1 MSALQIRKQLHQR
14 IDALPD
20 DLVEQIAD
28 FTVFIAAKKESP
40 PSYEEWRLNQWQDF
54 ALEHFFSDEEDVEY
68 SLADAQ
74 EVYEH
79 P

>member
-1 MSALQIRKQLHQR
+1 MSEAQVREQLHKR

-28 FTVFIAAKKESP
+28 FTLFVMARKQTP
-40 PSYEEWRLNQWQDF
+40 LSYEEWTLHQWQDF
-54 ALEHFFSDEEDVEY
+54 ALEQFFREEEDVEY
-68 SLADAQ
+68 LLADAQ
-74 EVYEH
+74 EVYEK